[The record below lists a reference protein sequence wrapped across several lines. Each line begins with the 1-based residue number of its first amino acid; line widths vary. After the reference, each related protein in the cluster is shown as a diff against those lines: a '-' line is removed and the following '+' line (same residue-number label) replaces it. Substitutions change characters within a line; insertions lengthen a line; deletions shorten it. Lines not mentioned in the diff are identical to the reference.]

1 MPKLR
6 PTQATPDKY
15 EETRHRI
22 CAEPELID
30 ALDKIAELNRK
41 EERGPQNRSK
51 ILCGLGM
58 AYIGKNKAR
67 LKAAGYV
74 MPASLV
80 AKLNGK

>member
-1 MPKLR
+1 MPKTRTTPATL
-6 PTQATPDKY
+6 PKTQDERKRVY
-15 EETRHRI
+15 
-22 CAEPELID
+22 AEPELMD
-30 ALDKIAELNRK
+30 ALDAIAELNRK
-41 EERGPQNRSK
+41 DERGPQSRSK

-58 AYIGKNKAR
+58 AYIGKNKER